1 MSINP
6 EPSCIPDRTVN
17 LYNEI
22 GSYERHFNGIQND
35 YRKLAAQLLIAA
47 FTAIWIV
54 IASTIRIPHD
64 ILVSAIAVSAS
75 LGLLLLWNLDVN
87 VYHRLLLSCFKAGV
101 ELEMRYPCLPQ
112 IRVDMDSHRDDVHKG
127 VDYLCLISIIVLLL
141 TGFFLTLFLNYS
153 FRRLSIAHCFMAISY
168 ILVIGGIFLML
179 KASAKT
185 HNQMSNRK

>member
-54 IASTIRIPHD
+54 IA
-64 ILVSAIAVSAS
+64 
-75 LGLLLLWNLDVN
+75 
-87 VYHRLLLSCFKAGV
+87 
-101 ELEMRYPCLPQ
+101 
-112 IRVDMDSHRDDVHKG
+112 
-127 VDYLCLISIIVLLL
+127 
-141 TGFFLTLFLNYS
+141 
-153 FRRLSIAHCFMAISY
+153 
-168 ILVIGGIFLML
+168 
-179 KASAKT
+179 
-185 HNQMSNRK
+185 